1 VARDPLRAVFRRRPA
16 AMAMLDRYRAD
27 PAALRPA
34 AGCCVNWMGVQTEA
48 ALFAYADALVGRVF
62 ADLPLPGAGDG
73 VHGRCE
79 EYLSV
84 AAAVESRGARDRF
97 VAGELGAGFGPWL
110 ATAAFCCRRAGVAAV
125 DLLGVEAD
133 AAKCEA
139 MRRHLSRNGVIGA
152 PGVSARITRGAAWR
166 EDATLRFGVVDP
178 RHDYGGAVTAEA
190 NPGRDYRGL
199 SPDYVEVPGYSLQTL
214 CRDLPVIDYMH
225 WDIQGA
231 ELEVARA
238 AIDFLDERARFLFI
252 GTHSPLIE
260 GSLLDL
266 FHQRQWDV
274 LHFANCK
281 FAYKRAKPSLAAMTV
296 LDGEMFLRNPRLV
309 A

>member
-1 VARDPLRAVFRRRPA
+1 
-16 AMAMLDRYRAD
+16 MALLGRYRAD
-27 PAALRPA
+27 PAALTPA
-34 AGCCVNWMGVQTEA
+34 EGCFVNWMGVQTEA
-48 ALFAYADALVGRVF
+48 GLFAYADALVGRVF
-62 ADLPLPGAGDG
+62 ADPPPPGAGDG
-73 VHGRCE
+73 VHGRHE

-84 AAAVESRGARDRF
+84 AAAVEARGTPDRF
-97 VAGELGAGFGPWL
+97 VAVELGAGFGPWL

-133 AAKCEA
+133 AAKCAA
-139 MRRHLSRNGVIGA
+139 MRRHLARNGVIGA
-152 PGVSARITRGAAWR
+152 PGVAARITQGAAWR

-190 NPGRDYRGL
+190 DPARDYRGL
-199 SPDYVEVPGYSLQTL
+199 TPDYVEVPGYSVETL

-231 ELEVARA
+231 ELEVARS
-238 AIDFLDERARFLFI
+238 AIDFLDRRARLLFI

-260 GSLLDL
+260 GGLLDL
-266 FHQRQWDV
+266 FHRRQWDL
-274 LHFANCK
+274 LHFAHCE
-281 FAYKRAKPSLAAMTV
+281 FVYRRSKPSLAGMTV
-296 LDGEMFLRNPRLV
+296 VDGEMVLRNPRLV